1 MVVMADSRTLGALT
15 DALPPHL
22 AERVR
27 EVAPGEVGSRGEFV
41 LLWLHHAC
49 RDHDNAALDVALYL
63 ADTLRRPLLAYQGLA
78 AGHRYDNDRHH
89 AFILQGARELAPA
102 LARRGVRSVFHLP
115 MTEPEGSATVAAAAS
130 PLPALARRA
139 CVVVTDDVP
148 APPWPRWLAGLAAKA
163 PAPLLAV
170 DSACIVPMALSR
182 RPPARAFAFRE
193 RLCGE
198 LQARLDADW
207 PAAPD
212 GRPFEGD
219 PGFAPFDLDSDLAWA
234 IGRCR
239 IDHQVA
245 PVAHTPGGSAAGYRR
260 WQAFRQHGLADYH
273 RHRNDAAV
281 AFPRGVSRLSPY
293 LHHGM
298 VSARR
303 IAAQARTTG
312 GEGAAKFLD
321 ELWTWRELAWHWCA
335 GTGDPESLAALPDWA
350 GASLRAHAGDP
361 RRHWR
366 DLDTLSG
373 ARSGVA
379 LWDLAQRSLA
389 RHGELHNNLRMSW
402 GKALLEWSADPAQA
416 LARLVELNH
425 RFALDGSDP
434 ASYGGLLW
442 CLGLFDRPFPPARAV
457 TGTVRTRSLAAHAAR
472 LDLPALARRVG
483 APAAA
488 RARTVAIVG
497 AGIAGTAAA
506 RVLADAGHRVCVL
519 EKSRGPGGRMATR
532 REQSLAFDHGA
543 QFLTVRDRRF
553 AAQVRHWREA
563 GLVAPWR
570 PRPAH
575 PDQGRERLV
584 AVPGMNALARHLL
597 VDIELR
603 TGTRVARA
611 VREPGGWRL
620 DGDDGTV
627 LARADALLVT
637 APAPQAAE
645 LLRGPAPAMA
655 AALDAVAYD
664 PCWAALLVLDRPVPG
679 VDCLHGGAEQP
690 LAFASAMASRPGRT
704 PEPAWVVH
712 AGAGW
717 SRRHLEATP
726 AQVLPVLVDAF
737 CAASGLPAGAIGS
750 AQAHRWR
757 HALCTAPLARPALHD
772 AAADLAVAGDGL
784 LGGRVESAWLSGVA
798 AAASLVRHWHLE
810 PAAAGP

>member
-1 MVVMADSRTLGALT
+1 MRPMTPTRTVPDLT

-27 EVAPGEVGSRGEFV
+27 VAGAGEVQGKGGFV

-49 RDHDNAALDVALYL
+49 RDHDNAALDVALHL
-63 ADTLRRPLLAYQGLA
+63 AQALDRPVLAYQGLG
-78 AGHRYDNDRHH
+78 AGHRFDNDRHH

-115 MTEPEGSATVAAAAS
+115 MAEPDGSNAVAAAAS
-130 PLPALARRA
+130 PLTALARRA
-139 CVVVTDDVP
+139 CVVVTDDQP
-148 APPWPRWLAGLAAKA
+148 APPWPRWLAGLAARV

-182 RPPARAFAFRE
+182 RPPARAYAFRE
-193 RLCGE
+193 RLWGE
-198 LQARLDADW
+198 LQSRLDTGW
-207 PAAPD
+207 PPAPD
-212 GRPFEGD
+212 SRPFQGD
-219 PGFAPFDLDSDLAWA
+219 PGFPPFDLDSDLARA

-245 PVAHTPGGSAAGYRR
+245 PVAHTPGGSEAGYRR
-260 WQAFRQHGLADYH
+260 WQAFRRDGLADYH
-273 RHRNDAAV
+273 RLRNDAAV

-293 LHHGM
+293 LHQGM

-303 IAAQARTTG
+303 IATEARATG
-312 GEGAAKFLD
+312 GAGAAKFLD

-335 GTGDPESLAALPDWA
+335 GVDDPESLAALPGWA
-350 GASLRAHAGDP
+350 GASLRAHAGDA

-366 DLDTLSG
+366 DLDALSG

-379 LWDLAQRSLA
+379 VWDLAQLSLL

-457 TGTVRTRSLAAHAAR
+457 TGTVRPRPLAAHAAR

-483 APAAA
+483 APPTG
-488 RARTVAIVG
+488 RARTVAVLG
-497 AGIAGTAAA
+497 AGIAGAAAA
-506 RVLADAGHRVCVL
+506 RVLADAGHQVCVL

-532 REQSLAFDHGA
+532 REQGLAFDHGA

-563 GLVAPWR
+563 GLVVPWHPRSTAPDR
-570 PRPAH
+570 
-575 PDQGRERLV
+575 GRERLL
-584 AVPGMNALARHLL
+584 AVPGMNALARHLMA
-597 VDIELR
+597 DIELR
-603 TGTRVARA
+603 TGTRVASA
-611 VREPGGWRL
+611 VREPDGWRL
-620 DGDDGTV
+620 DDDHGDV
-627 LARADALLVT
+627 LARADALVVT
-637 APAPQAAE
+637 APAPQAAD
-645 LLRGPAPAMA
+645 LLRTPAPTLA
-655 AALDAVAYD
+655 AALDDVAYD
-664 PCWAALLVLDRPVPG
+664 PCWAALLALDRPVPG
-679 VDCLHGGAEQP
+679 LDCLHGGPDQP
-690 LAFASAMASRPGRT
+690 LAFASAMASRPGRA

-717 SRRHLEATP
+717 SRRHLDASP
-726 AQVLPVLVDAF
+726 AQVLPDLVDAF
-737 CAASGLPAGAIGS
+737 CAASGLPAGAIVS
-750 AQAHRWR
+750 AQCHRWR

-772 AAADLAVAGDGL
+772 AGLDLAVAGDGL

-798 AAASLVRHWHLE
+798 AAASLVRHWHLD
-810 PAAAGP
+810 PAAAGA

>member
-1 MVVMADSRTLGALT
+1 
-15 DALPPHL
+15 
-22 AERVR
+22 VR
-27 EVAPGEVGSRGEFV
+27 A
-41 LLWLHHAC
+41 
-49 RDHDNAALDVALYL
+49 
-63 ADTLRRPLLAYQGLA
+63 
-78 AGHRYDNDRHH
+78 
-89 AFILQGARELAPA
+89 
-102 LARRGVRSVFHLP
+102 VFHLP
-115 MTEPEGSATVAAAAS
+115 MTEPEGSATVAAVAS

-182 RPPARAFAFRE
+182 RPPARAYAFRE
-193 RLCGE
+193 RLWGE

-219 PGFAPFDLDSDLAWA
+219 PGFAPFDLDSDLARA

-273 RHRNDAAV
+273 RLRNDAAV

-379 LWDLAQRSLA
+379 LWDLAQRSLV

-472 LDLPALARRVG
+472 LDLPALARRGGG
-483 APAAA
+483 APAAPAGPA
-488 RARTVAIVG
+488 RSRSSAPASPAPRRPGSSPMPGTGSACWRSRAVPA
-497 AGIAGTAAA
+497 AG
-506 RVLADAGHRVCVL
+506 
-519 EKSRGPGGRMATR
+519 
-532 REQSLAFDHGA
+532 
-543 QFLTVRDRRF
+543 
-553 AAQVRHWREA
+553 
-563 GLVAPWR
+563 WR
-570 PRPAH
+570 PGASSRWPST
-575 PDQGRERLV
+575 
-584 AVPGMNALARHLL
+584 M
-597 VDIELR
+597 
-603 TGTRVARA
+603 
-611 VREPGGWRL
+611 
-620 DGDDGTV
+620 
-627 LARADALLVT
+627 
-637 APAPQAAE
+637 AP
-645 LLRGPAPAMA
+645 
-655 AALDAVAYD
+655 
-664 PCWAALLVLDRPVPG
+664 
-679 VDCLHGGAEQP
+679 
-690 LAFASAMASRPGRT
+690 SS
-704 PEPAWVVH
+704 
-712 AGAGW
+712 
-717 SRRHLEATP
+717 
-726 AQVLPVLVDAF
+726 
-737 CAASGLPAGAIGS
+737 
-750 AQAHRWR
+750 
-757 HALCTAPLARPALHD
+757 
-772 AAADLAVAGDGL
+772 
-784 LGGRVESAWLSGVA
+784 
-798 AAASLVRHWHLE
+798 
-810 PAAAGP
+810 